1 MADALETDDRMT
13 EPPASPPPFFAAF
26 SDETR
31 KALWEGS
38 VIRDHAPG
46 ETVLSRDQTTED
58 FYFLLSGRWTMR
70 RFVRGVAEAM
80 VWRDD
85 SPGAW
90 VSGVAALEAIAP
102 TDVFA
107 DRQCQ
112 VLVAP
117 RDLVHRLAAEDP
129 ALAARLLRDIH
140 RWAER
145 LEVHAAL
152 MRAKGP

>member
-1 MADALETDDRMT
+1 MPDQTAA
-13 EPPASPPPFFAAF
+13 PPFFAAL

-31 KALWEGS
+31 DKLFAGAATR
-38 VIRDHAPG
+38 VHAAG
-46 ETVLSRDQTTED
+46 ETILSRDQTTED
-58 FYFLLSGRWTMR
+58 FYFLLEGRWTMR
-70 RFVRGVAEAM
+70 RFVRGVAEAL

-85 SPGAW
+85 AAGAW

-107 DRQCQ
+107 DRDCK

-117 RDLVHRLAAEDP
+117 RDLVHRLAGED
-129 ALAARLLRDIH
+129 AGLAGRLLRDIH

-152 MRAKGP
+152 TRAKGR

>member
-1 MADALETDDRMT
+1 MDIA
-13 EPPASPPPFFAAF
+13 ASPPPFFAAF
-26 SDETR
+26 SDETLR
-31 KALWEGS
+31 RLKAGS
-38 VIRDHAPG
+38 QVRRHAPG
-46 ETVLSRDQTTED
+46 ETILSRAQTTED

-70 RFVRGVAEAM
+70 RFVRGAAEPL

-107 DRQCQ
+107 DRDCE

-117 RDLVHRLAAEDP
+117 RDLVHALVADDP

-152 MRAKGP
+152 TRAKGP

>member
-1 MADALETDDRMT
+1 MT
-13 EPPASPPPFFAAF
+13 PQAFAQLPFFAAF
-26 SDETR
+26 SPGTR
-31 KALWEGS
+31 NGLLAGSALREHG
-38 VIRDHAPG
+38 AG
-46 ETVLSRDQTTED
+46 ETILARDRTTED

-70 RFVRGVAEAM
+70 RFVRGVPEAL

-85 SPGAW
+85 APGAW

-107 DRQCQ
+107 DRPCE
-112 VLVAP
+112 VMASP
-117 RDLVHRLAAEDP
+117 RELVHALCAEDP
-129 ALAARLLRDIH
+129 GLATRLLRDIH

-152 MRAKGP
+152 MRARGP

>member
-1 MADALETDDRMT
+1 MTPDALARL
-13 EPPASPPPFFAAF
+13 AFFAPFAAATHDRLAAG
-26 SDETR
+26 SQTR
-31 KALWEGS
+31 T
-38 VIRDHAPG
+38 HAAG
-46 ETVLSRDQTTED
+46 ETILARDQTTEE
-58 FYFLLSGRWTMR
+58 FLFLLDGRWTMR
-70 RFVRGVAEAM
+70 RFVRGVADAM

-85 SPGAW
+85 AAGAW

-107 DRQCQ
+107 DRPCQ
-112 VLVAP
+112 VLAAP
-117 RDLVHRLAAEDP
+117 RELVHALLADDP
-129 ALAARLLRDIH
+129 VFAIRILRDIH

>member
-1 MADALETDDRMT
+1 MT
-13 EPPASPPPFFAAF
+13 AFAFAPPPFFAAF
-26 SDETR
+26 GETTR
-31 KALWEGS
+31 ERLFAGS
-38 VIRDHAPG
+38 AVREHAPG
-46 ETVLSRDQTTED
+46 ETILSRDRTTED
-58 FYFLLSGRWTMR
+58 FYFLLRGRWTMR
-70 RFVRGVAEAM
+70 RFVRGVSEAM

-85 SPGAW
+85 AAGAW

-107 DRQCQ
+107 DRACQ

-117 RDLVHRLAAEDP
+117 RDLVHALIEQDP
-129 ALAARLLRDIH
+129 VFAGRLLRDIH